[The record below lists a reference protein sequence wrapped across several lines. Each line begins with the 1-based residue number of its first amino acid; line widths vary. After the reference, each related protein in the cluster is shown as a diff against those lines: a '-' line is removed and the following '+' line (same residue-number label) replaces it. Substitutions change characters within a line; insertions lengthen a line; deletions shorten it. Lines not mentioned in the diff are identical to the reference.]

1 MTNVC
6 VHGLGQTDKSW
17 DKVKEILSKD
27 NINIKTPNLFG
38 ITTNCQMN
46 YENIYKAYANYCN
59 CFEEKINLV
68 GLSLGG
74 ILAIDYAIEYPERV
88 NSIILCGVPYEI
100 PKKLF
105 KIQNFIFKFM
115 PKKTF
120 ENMGVSKENFINL
133 TNSMA
138 ELNIKEKISKIKCN
152 TLIVC
157 GEKDTA
163 NLKSANKLNENIKN
177 SKLKVIKDAGHEV
190 NIDAPEKF
198 TEVIKESLVNK

>member
-1 MTNVC
+1 
-6 VHGLGQTDKSW
+6 
-17 DKVKEILSKD
+17 
-27 NINIKTPNLFG
+27 
-38 ITTNCQMN
+38 MN
-46 YENIYKAYANYCN
+46 YENMYKAFTNYCN
-59 CFEEKINLV
+59 CFEGKVNLI

-74 ILAIDYAIEYPERV
+74 ILAIDYAIEYPEKV

-105 KIQNFIFKFM
+105 KLQNFIFKVM

-120 ENMGVSKENFINL
+120 DNMGVSKENFINL

-138 ELNIKEKISKIKCN
+138 ELNIKEKISKIKCH

-163 NLKSANKLNENIKN
+163 NLESANKLNENIKN
-177 SKLKVIKDAGHEV
+177 SKLKVIKDAGHKV